1 MNIKNINWIVLT
13 DKVNITKI
21 VFIIKNIIKI
31 LLVKINNEYTE
42 SKILIQK
49 ININKI
55 AFDDYFIKMNV
66 TKICFN
72 YLNVIPIAFI

>member
-1 MNIKNINWIVLT
+1 MT